1 MDEVGFSEILSVMAE
16 TGSPECHI
24 LQQFLMSVQFFVL
37 YFFPHRHL
45 PSCTDLL
52 GFLRPASLCCCHS
65 GSIHISQS
73 MIRKTHFINIA
84 FTNRFPQCIHT
95 CFVHCPSIS
104 FTTFVSQRE
113 KYILTVYS
121 PLASYMYILWLDRF
135 ISLHTALCSSTLDPF
150 SPKAKSPVSWLGF
163 NKCSL
168 LLTSYF
174 SKKNYSGGK
183 GGGAGMDRS
192 VCLHLSLGSVFRT
205 SLHCWSECQTAFSP
219 AVHQQNGRCS
229 SCHFWARQRS
239 EMSAPV
245 LRAARFISLVQYVCN
260 CTGFESLFF

>member
-1 MDEVGFSEILSVMAE
+1 MIVALHGWSGFFWNPLCDGRDWKSW
-16 TGSPECHI
+16 
-24 LQQFLMSVQFFVL
+24 MSHFAAIFNVCTVFCVVF
-37 YFFPHRHL
+37 FFPHGHL

-65 GSIHISQS
+65 ESIHISQS

-84 FTNRFPQCIHT
+84 FTNRFSQCIHT

-183 GGGAGMDRS
+183 GGGWNGPLCMPPPQSRVSFPHQPSLLIRMSNCFFSSSPSAERQVLLLSFLSSAKVWHVGSRAPSSTLHIISS
-192 VCLHLSLGSVFRT
+192 VCL
-205 SLHCWSECQTAFSP
+205 
-219 AVHQQNGRCS
+219 
-229 SCHFWARQRS
+229 
-239 EMSAPV
+239 
-245 LRAARFISLVQYVCN
+245 
-260 CTGFESLFF
+260 

>member
-1 MDEVGFSEILSVMAE
+1 
-16 TGSPECHI
+16 
-24 LQQFLMSVQFFVL
+24 MSVQFFVL

-65 GSIHISQS
+65 ESISQS

-84 FTNRFPQCIHT
+84 FTNRFSQCIHT

-135 ISLHTALCSSTLDPF
+135 ISLHTALCSSTLDLF

-183 GGGAGMDRS
+183 GGLEWTALYASTS
-192 VCLHLSLGSVFRT
+192 VSGQF
-205 SLHCWSECQTAFSP
+205 
-219 AVHQQNGRCS
+219 
-229 SCHFWARQRS
+229 
-239 EMSAPV
+239 SAPAFTADQNV
-245 LRAARFISLVQYVCN
+245 KLLFLQQSVSRTAGAPLVISELGKGLKCRLPCSEQHASYH
-260 CTGFESLFF
+260 